1 MATLVTQTSL
11 LLEKHK
17 DGLNETII
25 YYKYTQI
32 KTNQI
37 SLVHKHDQLAAT
49 TKKQSIFPKKH
60 SDHYYSEFICVMIF
74 FRNFVSTK
82 THTVQLHCPVC

>member
-1 MATLVTQTSL
+1 LFQKKSGYQGKILLKHKKTQTLKYGYTSDTTSL

-49 TKKQSIFPKKH
+49 TIEAEHF
-60 SDHYYSEFICVMIF
+60 SE
-74 FRNFVSTK
+74 K
-82 THTVQLHCPVC
+82 AL